1 MHFFLFYI
9 FQGTNKY
16 IVLLQQENLIFV
28 EILEQ
33 SFSKIYH
40 QMGKLLYIFLKFI
53 WKYNKY
59 IVYYFSE
66 FIGAKYSN
74 EGSNKW
80 PISLYLPEKKNIF
93 GRFLK
98 TYEKYV
104 SL

>member
-1 MHFFLFYI
+1 MSYTKEQLLNRLNCTFFLFYI

-53 WKYNKY
+53 
-59 IVYYFSE
+59 
-66 FIGAKYSN
+66 
-74 EGSNKW
+74 
-80 PISLYLPEKKNIF
+80 
-93 GRFLK
+93 
-98 TYEKYV
+98 
-104 SL
+104 